1 MKEIFDWFQE
11 RQVKRTIEALKKNRI
26 PAVFFS
32 TKEQAKEGILEM
44 IPPASSVGI
53 GGSVTLGQLGLIEEV
68 KKRRFTVLNPSEPKL
83 TDEERMNL
91 RRKALLSDV
100 FLVSTNAITEEGQ
113 LFNIDATGNRVGAM
127 FFGPKKVIVVA
138 GTNKIVKDLNEAI
151 LKVQE
156 RTAPI
161 NAKRLKIDAPCVHTG
176 QCEDCESPGRI
187 CNIWVVIH
195 KKPRLT
201 DLQVALVGE
210 ILGI

>member
-1 MKEIFDWFQE
+1 MKEVFDWFQE
-11 RQVKRTIEALKKNRI
+11 RQVERTIEALKKNRI

-32 TKEQAKEGILEM
+32 TREEAKKGVLEM
-44 IPPASSVGI
+44 IPPDSSVGI
-53 GGSVTLGQLGLIEEV
+53 GGSATLRQLGLIEEV
-68 KKRRFTVLNPSEPKL
+68 KKGGFTVFNPLEPEL
-83 TDEERMNL
+83 TDDEKMDL

-100 FLVSTNAITEEGQ
+100 FLVGTNAITEEGQ
-113 LFNIDATGNRVGAM
+113 LFNIDSIGNRVGAM

-138 GTNKIVKDLNEAI
+138 GTNKIVKDLDEAI

-161 NAKRLKIDAPCVHTG
+161 NAKRLKIATPCVQTG

-195 KKPRLT
+195 KKPRQT
-201 DLQVALVGE
+201 DLQVVLVGE
-210 ILGI
+210 TLGI

>member
-1 MKEIFDWFQE
+1 
-11 RQVKRTIEALKKNRI
+11 
-26 PAVFFS
+26 
-32 TKEQAKEGILEM
+32 M

-53 GGSVTLGQLGLIEEV
+53 GGSATLRQLGLIEEV
-68 KKRRFTVLNPSEPKL
+68 KKRGFTVFNPLEPQL
-83 TDEERMNL
+83 TDDEKMDL

-100 FLVSTNAITEEGQ
+100 FLVGTNAITEEGQ
-113 LFNIDATGNRVGAM
+113 LFNIDSIGNRVGAM

-138 GTNKIVKDLNEAI
+138 GTNKIVKDLDEAI

-161 NAKRLKIDAPCVHTG
+161 NAKRLKIATPCVQTG

-195 KKPRLT
+195 KKPRQT
-201 DLQVALVGE
+201 DLQVVLVGE
-210 ILGI
+210 TLGI

>member
-1 MKEIFDWFQE
+1 MKEVFDWFQE
-11 RQVKRTIEALKKNRI
+11 RQVERTIEALKKNRI

-32 TKEQAKEGILEM
+32 TREEAKKGVLEM
-44 IPPASSVGI
+44 IPPDSSVGI
-53 GGSVTLGQLGLIEEV
+53 GGSATLRQLDLIEEV
-68 KKRRFTVLNPSEPKL
+68 KKGGFTVFNPLEPKL
-83 TDEERMNL
+83 TDDEKMDL

-100 FLVSTNAITEEGQ
+100 FLVGTNAITEEGQ
-113 LFNIDATGNRVGAM
+113 LFNIDSIGNRVGAM

-138 GTNKIVKDLNEAI
+138 GTNKIVKDLDEAI

-161 NAKRLKIDAPCVHTG
+161 NAKRLKIATPCVQTG

-195 KKPRLT
+195 KKPRQT
-201 DLQVALVGE
+201 DLQVVLVGE
-210 ILGI
+210 TLGI